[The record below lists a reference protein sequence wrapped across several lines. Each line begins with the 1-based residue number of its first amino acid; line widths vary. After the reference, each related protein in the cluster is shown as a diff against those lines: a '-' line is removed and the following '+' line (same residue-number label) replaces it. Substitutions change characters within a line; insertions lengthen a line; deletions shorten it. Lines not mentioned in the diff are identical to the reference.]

1 VTHDQDEALTMSDR
15 IAVMHAGRIVQEGT
29 PREIY
34 EHPTTRF
41 VADFIGLTNFFVG
54 KVVSEEQDRTLVE
67 TDALRIWCA
76 GHLASPGNRVT
87 VAVRPEKIEMTALPP
102 STALNVWAGQVL
114 SGTFLGEQ
122 TEYRVRLERNQEVV
136 IRRQNLQGNGSNPPT
151 GPGARVYVSWLP
163 EVSLV
168 LPAATN

>member
-1 VTHDQDEALTMSDR
+1 
-15 IAVMHAGRIVQEGT
+15 
-29 PREIY
+29 
-34 EHPTTRF
+34 
-41 VADFIGLTNFFVG
+41 
-54 KVVSEEQDRTLVE
+54 
-67 TDALRIWCA
+67 
-76 GHLASPGNRVT
+76 VT

-168 LPAATN
+168 LPATTN